1 MSKSKYIKVNYEGQF
16 QSITELI
23 ESKEWNIDIKEVEE
37 GTVYMKIPEDIEEE
51 VYFFKNLTFNEN
63 TNTKF
68 FDFIPITQNEFESA
82 QSLAHSIISDEKK
95 NEKKEETKPQNS
107 NLGNDKQTKM
117 YNDFIR
123 SITGEEKNDKKDLNN
138 ANKANNQNLPEVSL
152 EDIKK
157 KISEEFKDP
166 FDLFFNQNYLIC
178 FFIFASI
185 AMIFLNL

>member
-138 ANKANNQNLPEVSL
+138 SNKANNQNLPEVSL